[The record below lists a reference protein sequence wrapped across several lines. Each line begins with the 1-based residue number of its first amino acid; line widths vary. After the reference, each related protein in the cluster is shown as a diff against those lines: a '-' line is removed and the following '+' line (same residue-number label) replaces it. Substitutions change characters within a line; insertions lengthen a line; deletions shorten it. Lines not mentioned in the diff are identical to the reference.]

1 MPIVRSEIHVLY
13 ERSSRNEDQVNV
25 QFVTGTNEDSVKMR
39 QPPFVKQSTK
49 IPVRAIM
56 NL

>member
-13 ERSSRNEDQVNV
+13 ERSSSNEDQVNI

-39 QPPFVKQSTK
+39 QPPFVNQSTK
-49 IPVRAIM
+49 IPMRAIM